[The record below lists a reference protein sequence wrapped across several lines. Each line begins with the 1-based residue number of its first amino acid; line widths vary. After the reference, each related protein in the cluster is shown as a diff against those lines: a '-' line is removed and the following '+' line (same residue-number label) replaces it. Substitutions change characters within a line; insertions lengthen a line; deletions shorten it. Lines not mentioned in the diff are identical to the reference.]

1 MSQIPSSSTSS
12 TNFEAIFTAALE
24 AYKKQTKNDIT
35 AHPLAAQL
43 KSCDS
48 PGAVLDLL
56 QAQVQAFDKSQSG
69 NKRLTNWLDPTVNVL
84 FAFSTTLGN
93 AVGLVYPPSNAIFA
107 GIGVLLQAVKDVRA
121 SQDALID
128 LFGRMD
134 NFFKRLEKHIEVRPT
149 AAMTD
154 IIVKIMVEVLSIL
167 GIVTKEIGQGT
178 MKKYLK
184 KLVGRKDVEDALQ
197 RLDKL
202 TQAEAFMAA
211 AETLAI
217 ARGIDAKVEDVDGK
231 VQGVDERVQSVDTKV
246 EGINDKVQ
254 DVDSK
259 VQDVDSRVQGV
270 DTKVQ
275 SVDGK
280 VQGID
285 TKVEGVDNKVQ
296 GVDSRVRTVD
306 SNVQGVDHKIGSVIQ
321 GVKETGIAIQQV
333 VDQVS
338 DLNSS

>member
-43 KSCDS
+43 KSRDS
-48 PGAVLDLL
+48 PGAVLDIL
-56 QAQVQAFDKSQSG
+56 QAQIQAFDKSQSG
-69 NKRLTNWLDPTVNVL
+69 NKRLTNWLDPTVNFL

-93 AVGLVYPPSNAIFA
+93 TVGL
-107 GIGVLLQAVKDVRA
+107 AVKDVRA

-154 IIVKIMVEVLSIL
+154 VIVKIMVELDPWDRDEGDRSGNYEVDLFA
-167 GIVTKEIGQGT
+167 E
-178 MKKYLK
+178 KYLK

-202 TQAEAFMAA
+202 TQVEAQVAA

-217 ARGIDAKVEDVDGK
+217 DRGIGAKVEDVDGR
-231 VQGVDERVQSVDTKV
+231 VQVVDERVQSVDTKV
-246 EGINDKVQ
+246 EGID
-254 DVDSK
+254 D
-259 VQDVDSRVQGV
+259 
-270 DTKVQ
+270 
-275 SVDGK
+275 
-280 VQGID
+280 
-285 TKVEGVDNKVQ
+285 KVQ
-296 GVDSRVRTVD
+296 GVDSRVQGID
-306 SNVQGVDHKIGSVIQ
+306 SNVHGVDYKIGFVIQ
-321 GVKETGIAIQQV
+321 GVKETGLTIQQV
-333 VDQVS
+333 IDQVS
-338 DLNSS
+338 DLDRS